1 MAATMTETATMTEII
16 RSIEH
21 IVGFE
26 PAEGTSGRWSTEL
39 ETHIITYLDLHY
51 KLDEFKTELLSTK
64 DPRNPAEI
72 DEHRAI
78 ESLPSDPQE
87 LLNAWDSSACAAL
100 GYYDGD
106 LNIEKL
112 DSFRLFLSAGAVP
125 AEQVVDR
132 DWNRNDDGVGSFLEY
147 LSSPAHNSLPRNIEI
162 IAGPVPSVEY
172 HGRQADIT
180 TYRHAESGENLR
192 IVEADAA
199 VIEFWQQTMARSF
212 ATALSELSAWKHV
225 RLIANS
231 IEFNEDDEDKVA
243 KFIDDLMYEFS
254 NIEDSRHTLFFD
266 GNSLKSVFVELYRKI
281 DDLFVRHSSSSIVHF
296 HNHADYFGQNETVM
310 NAAYDLYQDSKDT
323 NFNDV
328 VNEFVNGNELSE
340 MLTRYIERATAL
352 LINESVGGLSADDGA
367 SVASSNNSSPGQA
380 AQGRAAPNA
389 QVVQGAT
396 NNAASAGDTGDMSSW
411 DLSKGGL
418 TASQEFNDPDSSLY
432 KYVAYYNNNTKEVDH
447 FLVTFDQNV
456 DQHYSTNKTLRWN
469 DTRQTRRQAYNILI
483 CSNKVSNDFSLL
495 PWPGSDAACANR
507 EQGTVPVG
515 IEVVEDTPQQS
526 CVVSSRFLRGRKRI
540 ELDFSECPVTADTL
554 PSGSNIAAIGTGESK
569 FIIGLNEKDDPGPY
583 FKEDISF
590 LRIGSH
596 KYGQDEATNFNEYFN
611 YIQKLMRYV
620 RRNGYIIIGDLD
632 SFPGFSSG
640 ANESVQESVLYSH
653 LSESIDEV
661 INMIIS
667 ERSSAGIYVSGRGS
681 GGRGSRG
688 GTSRFNSSGGSN
700 YGSSRPGSG
709 YTGAMV
715 TVSGGL
721 KYLGDPNIGLSPS
734 DFWKNL
740 RDDLQTYMERHYQE
754 LKLITRNLGVTR
766 DLSAANNPSS
776 SARVRGSKHGAGLAT
791 DIYLDVKDHPY
802 TNFRVD
808 NPRLAEDE
816 KLVRL
821 MRRFAA
827 TQDGVVWG
835 GDFGGGSGNT
845 VAAEGIVEF
854 HHFEIEDNRMP
865 SYFSQFSDEIEA
877 LDGNITVASLTSTE
891 ALATLY
897 SKLA

>member
-1 MAATMTETATMTEII
+1 
-16 RSIEH
+16 
-21 IVGFE
+21 
-26 PAEGTSGRWSTEL
+26 
-39 ETHIITYLDLHY
+39 
-51 KLDEFKTELLSTK
+51 
-64 DPRNPAEI
+64 
-72 DEHRAI
+72 
-78 ESLPSDPQE
+78 
-87 LLNAWDSSACAAL
+87 
-100 GYYDGD
+100 
-106 LNIEKL
+106 
-112 DSFRLFLSAGAVP
+112 
-125 AEQVVDR
+125 
-132 DWNRNDDGVGSFLEY
+132 
-147 LSSPAHNSLPRNIEI
+147 
-162 IAGPVPSVEY
+162 
-172 HGRQADIT
+172 
-180 TYRHAESGENLR
+180 
-192 IVEADAA
+192 
-199 VIEFWQQTMARSF
+199 
-212 ATALSELSAWKHV
+212 
-225 RLIANS
+225 
-231 IEFNEDDEDKVA
+231 
-243 KFIDDLMYEFS
+243 
-254 NIEDSRHTLFFD
+254 
-266 GNSLKSVFVELYRKI
+266 
-281 DDLFVRHSSSSIVHF
+281 
-296 HNHADYFGQNETVM
+296 
-310 NAAYDLYQDSKDT
+310 
-323 NFNDV
+323 
-328 VNEFVNGNELSE
+328 
-340 MLTRYIERATAL
+340 
-352 LINESVGGLSADDGA
+352 
-367 SVASSNNSSPGQA
+367 
-380 AQGRAAPNA
+380 
-389 QVVQGAT
+389 
-396 NNAASAGDTGDMSSW
+396 
-411 DLSKGGL
+411 
-418 TASQEFNDPDSSLY
+418 
-432 KYVAYYNNNTKEVDH
+432 
-447 FLVTFDQNV
+447 
-456 DQHYSTNKTLRWN
+456 
-469 DTRQTRRQAYNILI
+469 
-483 CSNKVSNDFSLL
+483 
-495 PWPGSDAACANR
+495 
-507 EQGTVPVG
+507 
-515 IEVVEDTPQQS
+515 
-526 CVVSSRFLRGRKRI
+526 
-540 ELDFSECPVTADTL
+540 
-554 PSGSNIAAIGTGESK
+554 
-569 FIIGLNEKDDPGPY
+569 
-583 FKEDISF
+583 
-590 LRIGSH
+590 
-596 KYGQDEATNFNEYFN
+596 
-611 YIQKLMRYV
+611 V